1 MALTRLA
8 HQLVREH
15 FRDKATRLAVDAT
28 LGNGHDCKFL
38 VELGFDRII
47 GFDIQQ
53 QAIEQTE
60 RQFTSSVKNLE
71 LIKNSHHNMQ
81 TYLKGS
87 VDCFMFNLGYL
98 PGGNHSLTTQSR
110 TSVLA
115 LECAIKN
122 LSDNGF
128 ISLLVYPGHEEGKL
142 ETQAVA
148 NAVDNVKHLKV
159 SKHRSKSE
167 NETAPIL
174 YTLS

>member
-60 RQFTSSVKNLE
+60 RQFTSSVK
-71 LIKNSHHNMQ
+71 
-81 TYLKGS
+81 
-87 VDCFMFNLGYL
+87 
-98 PGGNHSLTTQSR
+98 
-110 TSVLA
+110 
-115 LECAIKN
+115 
-122 LSDNGF
+122 
-128 ISLLVYPGHEEGKL
+128 EGKL